1 MKKYTIKHRRKR
13 LWKRF
18 IVIAVVGLIVVVLA
32 TIAVRYKYNQDLKPL
47 SSSQQQ
53 QVVTVENGDTTIDIA
68 NLLQQKELIR
78 SAWAFNL
85 YAKSKAVDSYLE
97 AGTYG
102 IAPDQSIPQ
111 IVSQITHGRVK
122 TDLVTIFPGQRLD
135 QVRARLIEYG
145 FSATAV
151 DQALNPANY
160 ANDPVLAD
168 KPPGASLEGYLY
180 PQSYE
185 RTADTTPET
194 IVQASL
200 DQMQQQLTPKLKS
213 AFAAEGLT
221 VYQGIT
227 LASIVEQEVANQ
239 SDRDQVAQVFLTRL
253 RIGMM
258 LESNVTADYGATL
271 AGAKPSST
279 FPSVYNTY
287 LHPGLPPT
295 PISNVDISSLDAVA
309 YPANTDWLYFV
320 AGDNGTTYF
329 STTYAQ
335 QEANVAQYCK
345 QLCGQ

>member
-1 MKKYTIKHRRKR
+1 
-13 LWKRF
+13 
-18 IVIAVVGLIVVVLA
+18 
-32 TIAVRYKYNQDLKPL
+32 
-47 SSSQQQ
+47 
-53 QVVTVENGDTTIDIA
+53 
-68 NLLQQKELIR
+68 
-78 SAWAFNL
+78 
-85 YAKSKAVDSYLE
+85 
-97 AGTYG
+97 
-102 IAPDQSIPQ
+102 
-111 IVSQITHGRVK
+111 
-122 TDLVTIFPGQRLD
+122 
-135 QVRARLIEYG
+135 
-145 FSATAV
+145 
-151 DQALNPANY
+151 
-160 ANDPVLAD
+160 
-168 KPPGASLEGYLY
+168 
-180 PQSYE
+180 
-185 RTADTTPET
+185 
-194 IVQASL
+194 
-200 DQMQQQLTPKLKS
+200 MQQQLTPKLKS